1 MVDYLLSLQ
10 PAAKPP
16 VDLMGVTP
24 TDLARAAGHANLAD
38 KLQQHYR
45 RNGTAGD
52 DRRAPQRRL
61 HNGDEPNPLDRRFVG
76 GSDGKSSTLPA
87 PPAPGGP

>member
-38 KLQQHYR
+38 RLQQHYR
-45 RNGTAGD
+45 RNGTGD
-52 DRRAPQRRL
+52 DRRAQRRL
-61 HNGDEPNPLDRRFVG
+61 HNGDGPN
-76 GSDGKSSTLPA
+76 T
-87 PPAPGGP
+87 